1 MLGRGC
7 KDEESGELFFP
18 GIHTRLIQ
26 CWWWSASE
34 EGQRHRRGQP
44 ETCDTSVPWYVPL
57 EDVSRKESPLKVE
70 PTGLGDL
77 LDESVRDGEAQ
88 AAPSVLAW
96 HLGGQ

>member
-1 MLGRGC
+1 MKRAGNSSFQGFTQGL
-7 KDEESGELFFP
+7 S
-18 GIHTRLIQ
+18 
-26 CWWWSASE
+26 SAGGGLPLRKS
-34 EGQRHRRGQP
+34 
-44 ETCDTSVPWYVPL
+44 DASVPWYVPL